1 MEQIKNTCCTCG
13 TQYKAALSSPEFCPV
28 CNDDRQYL
36 TEDGQSWTNSAEIL
50 ANHQV
55 LITELRPTLFSL
67 QVTPLFA
74 LGNRALLTLSPGGN
88 ILWDCI
94 PLLNQ
99 EVIDFIRSKGGI
111 KAIAFSHP
119 HFYSNVNEWAQI
131 FDCPVYIH
139 AADDQWMFNK
149 GPRIRFWQGTERQ
162 LWDGISIINTG
173 GHFPGSSV
181 LRVPGLSA
189 EGALLTGDSI
199 YVAKSKKHLAFMYS
213 YPNVIPLPDKELAE
227 VIKRVE
233 QIEFDTIYGG
243 FEWQNLTQVA
253 KEVFISSVERYKLSS
268 AVLV

>member
-94 PLLNQ
+94 PLIN
-99 EVIDFIRSKGGI
+99 EPVAEFIKSKGGL
-111 KAIAFSHP
+111 KAIVFSHP
-119 HFYSNVNEWAQI
+119 HYYSTMNVWAEQ

-139 AADDQWMFNK
+139 RDDEHWIKNW
-149 GPRIRFWQGTERQ
+149 GPHVQLWAGPERDF
-162 LWDGISIINTG
+162 WDGIKAVHVG
-173 GHFPGSSV
+173 GHFPGSAV
-181 LRVPGLSA
+181 LQVPSLSPG
-189 EGALLTGDSI
+189 GALMVGDTLLI
-199 YVAKSKKHLAFMYS
+199 ALSKRHMAIMHS
-213 YPNVIPLPDKELAE
+213 YPNQVLLPRE
-227 VIKRVE
+227 VFAAALERMKGLR
-233 QIEFDTIYGG
+233 FDTMYGA
-243 FEWQNLTQVA
+243 FAWQTLQGNA
-253 KEVFISSVERYKLSS
+253 MEVFKESMNRYVKAYGL
-268 AVLV
+268 